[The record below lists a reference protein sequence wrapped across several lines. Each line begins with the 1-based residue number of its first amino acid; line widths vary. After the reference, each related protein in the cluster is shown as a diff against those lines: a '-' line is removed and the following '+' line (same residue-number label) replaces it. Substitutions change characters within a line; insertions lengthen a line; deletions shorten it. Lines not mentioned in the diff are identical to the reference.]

1 MKAYK
6 IKNIKAYSAD
16 EQGIVFGFNEPTNTS
31 DYYSEYEEIEVE
43 IPNGY
48 ELREFNGV
56 KRLYK
61 GNNEADLFV
70 ENGHWFILVGYENY
84 IKLY

>member
-31 DYYSEYEEIEVE
+31 DYYSEYEEIEVS

-48 ELREFNGV
+48 EVRENHGL
-56 KRLYK
+56 KKLYK
-61 GNNEADLFV
+61 GNEEAELFT
-70 ENGHWFILVGYENY
+70 EDEHWFICEGYNSY